1 MGSAFLFYFVTMP
14 TSLTY
19 RAIYLP
25 RKLQLS
31 SALPTSIRVG
41 IRILEEPGRYVSS
54 YDCGMEQVS

>member
-1 MGSAFLFYFVTMP
+1 MGSAFLFYFVTTP

-31 SALPTSIRVG
+31 SALPTSILGGMFHPTIVAWNK
-41 IRILEEPGRYVSS
+41 LAS
-54 YDCGMEQVS
+54 YFTLF